1 MMRGLVSKALGT
13 HEGYLGIAYLSCR
26 ELGTEKARPADIVPR
41 AASFSC
47 CCLEP
52 SRLRRRAAIARKIS
66 LEIAGHSRS
75 SRQNPSSAKTMR
87 RESDSA
93 RMQTLSSS
101 LRLANRGT
109 LGSWAI
115 SASQSVN
122 CAMGVKIDSTFVRKL
137 DGKDL
142 SWCSSRILQVF
153 SFTGHEAKRAPAIQT
168 AAAR

>member
-41 AASFSC
+41 AASFSR

-75 SRQNPSSAKTMR
+75 SRQNPSFRENNEAGVGFRANANLILVPEVGEQGDPRELGHQRIELCDGSQNRFNIRAQAR
-87 RESDSA
+87 RKRPFLVSLADSPSF
-93 RMQTLSSS
+93 L
-101 LRLANRGT
+101 LYGT
-109 LGSWAI
+109 
-115 SASQSVN
+115 
-122 CAMGVKIDSTFVRKL
+122 
-137 DGKDL
+137 
-142 SWCSSRILQVF
+142 
-153 SFTGHEAKRAPAIQT
+153 
-168 AAAR
+168 